1 MKSSEY
7 DILWP
12 DEGTAS
18 LDSGKPNYNAFI
30 SGLLS
35 NPSTTREDRE
45 RIVALLLKE
54 RDKGF
59 VTKEEVLKMIEELV
73 RKRRIPPKPVYNKDL
88 NPKSTA
94 DFMSLFDKRDG
105 LKYLTHNY
113 DSSTMTLEKMLNQAR
128 SVFVEQAK
136 TISIPKQ
143 IWSLIHTF
151 LNGGEWI
158 DFNDEK
164 CNEGYS
170 IQRWM
175 DWSAQND
182 NMHPITDIGGMEQ
195 TIQRFRH
202 TVRIVAPDL
211 ETLMKQ
217 ITKPFE
223 KTFKF
228 DYIHLDKADFYT
240 HVYVIKRRIKEIIKD
255 LVDHHGHKEIQIMY
269 KPGLDGDYHTRKI
282 IITQK
287 GSFSAK
293 GIDEVI
299 ERFNSGA
306 GFFAENAD
314 KLRGYCN
321 WSVESLWDGQPFRWN
336 ILADAATDTKEMI
349 EKDSVAGFAHILTFY
364 YIDNKD

>member
-59 VTKEEVLKMIEELV
+59 VTEEQVRLMIEEYSGKKKSGT
-73 RKRRIPPKPVYNKDL
+73 RFSDNRDL

-113 DSSTMTLEKMLNQAR
+113 DSSTMTLEKMLNHAR

-164 CNEGYS
+164 CNEGGS
-170 IQRWM
+170 
-175 DWSAQND
+175 
-182 NMHPITDIGGMEQ
+182 
-195 TIQRFRH
+195 
-202 TVRIVAPDL
+202 
-211 ETLMKQ
+211 KK
-217 ITKPFE
+217 KP
-223 KTFKF
+223 
-228 DYIHLDKADFYT
+228 
-240 HVYVIKRRIKEIIKD
+240 
-255 LVDHHGHKEIQIMY
+255 
-269 KPGLDGDYHTRKI
+269 
-282 IITQK
+282 
-287 GSFSAK
+287 
-293 GIDEVI
+293 
-299 ERFNSGA
+299 
-306 GFFAENAD
+306 
-314 KLRGYCN
+314 
-321 WSVESLWDGQPFRWN
+321 
-336 ILADAATDTKEMI
+336 
-349 EKDSVAGFAHILTFY
+349 
-364 YIDNKD
+364 